1 MRNIHIQFRLALP
14 LLLCVPLACE
24 EDPADAETT
33 AETPNEAGEDPSE
46 TGSGLEAGSEGPGD
60 GDGDGDPAGDG
71 DGDPPG
77 DGDGD
82 PPGDGD
88 GDPSG
93 DGDGAPSGDGDGDT
107 GGVCEPPGDDCGDCM
122 AMNCC
127 AEIEECLTDPDCSC
141 FQECAAANPDDP
153 IGCADPDACN
163 IPLLTLLDSSTVVGR
178 MGICTQ
184 TNCAQCL

>member
-1 MRNIHIQFRLALP
+1 MRNIHIQFCLSLP
-14 LLLCVPLACE
+14 LLLCLPLACE
-24 EDPADAETT
+24 EDPADSGNT
-33 AETPNEAGEDPSE
+33 AETPNEAGDDPSE
-46 TGSGLEAGSEGPGD
+46 TGSDPEAGSEGPGD
-60 GDGDGDPAGDG
+60 GGGDGDGDG
-71 DGDPPG
+71 DGDPSG

-93 DGDGAPSGDGDGDT
+93 DGDGDGDGDNDT
-107 GGVCEPPGDDCGDCM
+107 GGVCEPSGDDCGDCM

-127 AEIEECLTDPDCSC
+127 AEVEECLTDADCSC